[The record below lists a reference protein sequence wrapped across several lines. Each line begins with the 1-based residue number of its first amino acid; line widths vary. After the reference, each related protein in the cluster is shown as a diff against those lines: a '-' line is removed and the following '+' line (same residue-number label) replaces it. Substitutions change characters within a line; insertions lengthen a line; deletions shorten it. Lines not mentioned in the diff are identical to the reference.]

1 MVRYIHL
8 YYCLDWGNSFSPLL
22 LTAKH
27 RWSSKTTTLTKK
39 GVFGVPTSLS
49 FVGWSARGE
58 CGFSGAHDACF
69 VLHDLEADGLVVNAE
84 FWKIFP
90 CAEHGTELFKDFM
103 AARATQG

>member
-49 FVGWSARGE
+49 FVGGQRGE
-58 CGFSGAHDACF
+58 SAGFL
-69 VLHDLEADGLVVNAE
+69 VLMMPV
-84 FWKIFP
+84 
-90 CAEHGTELFKDFM
+90 LFYM
-103 AARATQG
+103 IYCRSRWLSCER

>member
-39 GVFGVPTSLS
+39 
-49 FVGWSARGE
+49 R
-58 CGFSGAHDACF
+58 
-69 VLHDLEADGLVVNAE
+69 
-84 FWKIFP
+84 P
-90 CAEHGTELFKDFM
+90 CAYHLSGGKAWGASGHLRSPVAKSH
-103 AARATQG
+103 